1 MFRISQVNRYAKR
14 AKESQAMAKDAADEA
29 KYMTRAVIDFKAFL
43 TAWKGIKHKIFAEEV

>member
-29 KYMTRAVIDFKAFL
+29 KYMTRATIDFKAFL